1 MTAVL
6 VKRGMGVD
14 IHMGSTSCKDEGSVE
29 VGAIETKEHQGFA
42 ANYQKL
48 RER

>member
-6 VKRGMGVD
+6 VKRSLGVG
-14 IHMGSTSCKDEGSVE
+14 IHTRTTSCKHEGR
-29 VGAIETKEHQGFA
+29 VGGDATDTKEHQGFA

-48 RER
+48 